1 MDTPSKVAY
10 DVSAIVNQE
19 NAEYHRFLRR
29 GELRLQAC
37 GKCSYLRHPARF
49 VCPECLSEEL
59 EWKLLSGSARVE
71 TFIWYF
77 KNILDR
83 RYTSAWAY
91 QDAPYNV
98 SVIKLAEGP
107 RLVSNVD
114 RTSFEQLRVGQAVK
128 ASFVPISDDYAILR
142 FVPQ

>member
-1 MDTPSKVAY
+1 MDSPSNVAFN
-10 DVSAIVNQE
+10 VAAVVNE
-19 NAEYHRFLRR
+19 DNADYHRFLRR

-37 GKCSYLRHPARF
+37 GKCGYLRHPARF
-49 VCPECLSEEL
+49 VCPECLSEES
-59 EWKLLSGSARVE
+59 EWKLLSGSATVE

-98 SVIKLAEGP
+98 AVIKLAEGP
-107 RLVSNVD
+107 RLISNVD
-114 RTSFEQLRVGQAVK
+114 RTSFEQLKAGQMVK
-128 ASFVPISDDYAILR
+128 ASFVPISEDYAILR